1 MHGFEQFIIIYINLK
16 FNLIWININIMDNEK
31 RYMLICFFIFILTNG
46 GKEQDNYKNEK
57 RKLLGKLIRKKG

>member
-1 MHGFEQFIIIYINLK
+1 
-16 FNLIWININIMDNEK
+16 MDNEK